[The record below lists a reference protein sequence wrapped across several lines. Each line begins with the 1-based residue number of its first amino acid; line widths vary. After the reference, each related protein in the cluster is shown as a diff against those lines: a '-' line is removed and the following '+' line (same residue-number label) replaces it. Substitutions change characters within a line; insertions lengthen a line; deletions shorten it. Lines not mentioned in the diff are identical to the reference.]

1 MPRRPPPLRGPF
13 MFLFCSRM
21 TPPLSPR
28 ELAIRRAEAKAGILR
43 RLAAGERIQAICAD
57 HGVHVATVSRW
68 AGRDPAFAEGLAAA
82 KANGVFVR
90 GRMFR
95 EAVAARVLARLAA
108 GEPLRAI
115 AADPAMPG
123 AATIRHWMQTQVV
136 FGEEARRIIKDRQ
149 ALRAQLLKPR
159 GPTGFDPDIADQV
172 VLRVARGTGLK
183 RLRRADPAMP
193 AYPVILAWRR
203 ARPEFDAAL
212 AFATR
217 MGRTARAKA
226 RRLAALEPLVDAI
239 RQGHTVRSA
248 AGRRGLPPRR
258 TLCDWI
264 ARDPAFAQRLAAAYD
279 DREERLADLLTDA
292 IDASPDLSA
301 RDLRRRLAPLLRR
314 RGQARRRP
322 GKTWLS

>member
-1 MPRRPPPLRGPF
+1 MTRRPPPLRGPL

-68 AGRDPAFAEGLAAA
+68 AGRDPAFAEGLAA
-82 KANGVFVR
+82 
-90 GRMFR
+90 
-95 EAVAARVLARLAA
+95 

-149 ALRAQLLKPR
+149 GLRAQLLKPR
-159 GPTGFDPDIADQV
+159 GPATFDPDLADQV

-217 MGRTARAKA
+217 MGRTARARA
-226 RRLAALEPLVDAI
+226 RRMSALEPLVDAI

-292 IDASPDLSA
+292 IDASPSLSA
-301 RDLRRRLAPLLRR
+301 RDLRRRLAPLLRQ

-322 GKTWLS
+322 GRKWLS